1 MGNLFGC
8 LHLETKVIDTRRGD
22 DSLHWRKRRCLFCD
36 AILHTEEKLVRITK
50 NGKLIKIPKTL
61 YSTIEYLGKD
71 AKSLAPKRKQPKVAD
86 PEKKTLPAEIKRLE
100 QIIREQDAV
109 IARLHA
115 NAIEAKQPKVKR
127 WN

>member
-1 MGNLFGC
+1 MKDD
-8 LHLETKVIDTRRGD
+8 KVINSRLEERDGLKVRVRRRIAADGTR
-22 DSLHWRKRRCLFCD
+22 
-36 AILHTEEKLVRITK
+36 
-50 NGKLIKIPKTL
+50 

-71 AKSLAPKRKQPKVAD
+71 AKSLAPKRKQAKVAD
-86 PEKKTLPAEIKRLE
+86 PEKKTLRAEIKRLE